1 MPADDIARLYD
12 FTAGTTIV
20 SGQVD
25 AEFNQ
30 LVTTLNAKAGRDV
43 NNTFTGNNTFSGTT
57 TMGAVNGMQTDTIL
71 EKTAGAGVTADSVLL
86 KDGMVTVAGTAAVNG
101 QIGYA
106 SNQFQGY
113 RNGAL
118 KNFLMAGDSG
128 AFPKGYI
135 HGPAPAYASAAT
147 ITIPA
152 GLKVRSSDDTADITV
167 GGNIT
172 LSLASSGAAG
182 LDTGAEASNTFYY
195 VYLIKKS
202 SDGTVSAVFSVTNE
216 VVSGSITLP
225 SGYDLKRQL
234 PIAVKN
240 DGSSNIIPF
249 FVGDGWPYRPFIGY
263 NTAMSETSTAGT
275 TNILSGTVGTSYT
288 SPASGTS
295 FVPTGIA
302 RVARYRANY
311 NPPAAGG
318 YLSLRPTGETHEGER
333 AHYTT
338 GSFGTIYADFPINSS
353 AQVEAKSTGG
363 NATVVVDVVGYTVTE
378 MA

>member
-1 MPADDIARLYD
+1 MTTVTAKSRTVSNGTIPDATPIEANFVELYNNDQTIA
-12 FTAGTTIV
+12 TALTLIESGTITI
-20 SGQVD
+20 SGTKT
-25 AEFNQ
+25 FS
-30 LVTTLNAKAGRDV
+30 G
-43 NNTFTGNNTFSGTT
+43 NNTHSGNNTFSGSNTFN
-57 TMGAVNGMQTDTIL
+57 NGVI
-71 EKTAGAGVTADSVLL
+71 
-86 KDGMVTVAGTAAVNG
+86 VAGTAAANG

-135 HGPAPAYASAAT
+135 NGKAPAYASAAT

-152 GLKVRSSDDTADITV
+152 GLKARSGDDTADITV
-167 GGNIT
+167 VGNIT
-172 LSLASSGAAG
+172 LSLATSGAAG
-182 LDTGAEASNTFYY
+182 LDTGSEASNTFYY

-216 VVSGSITLP
+216 AASGSITLP

-234 PIAVKN
+234 PFAVRN

-249 FVGDGWPYRPFIGY
+249 FVGAGWPYRPFIGY
-263 NTAMSETSTAGT
+263 NTAMSETGTMGT

-288 SPASGTS
+288 SPASGDP
-295 FVPTGIA
+295 FVPTAIA

-318 YLSLRPTGETHEGER
+318 YISLRPTGETHEGER
-333 AHYTT
+333 SHYTT
-338 GSFGTIYADFPINSS
+338 GSLAVIYADFPINSN

-378 MA
+378 VA